1 MNVRLRILVVDDN
14 RDTADTLGWLVES
27 CGHEVQVAYDG
38 AKVLAAAD
46 TFRPHVVLLDIG
58 LPNLN
63 GYELAGM
70 LRERLTGVLIIAV
83 TGHGN
88 AAQRQRAAEA
98 GFNFL
103 LEKPID
109 PDTLTE
115 FLMMSTAQRT
125 V

>member
-38 AKVLAAAD
+38 AEVLEAAEA
-46 TFRPHVVLLDIG
+46 FCPHVILLDIG
-58 LPNLN
+58 LPNLD
-63 GYELAGM
+63 GYELAGI
-70 LRERLTGVLIIAV
+70 LRQRMTGVLIIAV
-83 TGHGN
+83 TGHGDE
-88 AAQRQRAAEA
+88 AQRQRAADA

-103 LEKPID
+103 LEKPLD
-109 PDTLTE
+109 PETLTE
-115 FLMMSTAQRT
+115 FLMMSPAART